1 MLSLP
6 IIIYLIVIYW
16 SQIITKITGAYVML
30 VNTLGYTLPYLNH
43 FHHDSFISRTSLVL
57 FVKHMVLE
65 FIWECYGCTPYPKIN
80 ILLLCIHVCIMY
92 TLQISK
98 ASHNLLLDDIIHAT
112 NCLR

>member
-1 MLSLP
+1 M
-6 IIIYLIVIYW
+6 
-16 SQIITKITGAYVML
+16 TKITGAVML

-43 FHHDSFISRTSLVL
+43 FHRDSINSRTSLVL

-92 TLQISK
+92 TIQRSK
-98 ASHNLLLDDIIHAT
+98 PSHNLLLDDIIDAT
-112 NCLR
+112 NSLS